1 MHDHQEC
8 GVITRI
14 AFICIILLLFHG
26 PAAYAYDEAY
36 EKAFR
41 YFKSREY
48 RSAVPHLEDYV
59 SRQPD
64 PAAYYMLGFAYYQL
78 RNYEKS
84 WENFDQAYLIDPEFT
99 SDKVP
104 AHAGLSIEEQGL
116 IHDALELSGAKKQ
129 MSHYADIVS
138 RGLPQV
144 RSGMGEEKLKNE
156 LPVMVRD
163 SFKLS
168 KIYPAVVSTFSARFN
183 RSNMQSVI
191 RWLKSPLGKRVTLL
205 EVEARRPEAV
215 KRSTEFGSEYDR
227 LKESRKQRIRDVEKA
242 LQVTDL
248 TISIVSGSL
257 FEMLKGMQSQMHG
270 HSTMNSEEIDA
281 LVESVRGVP
290 REPLMRNVLISLAY
304 TYRDLADEEIDAVAG
319 FYQTPEGAWF
329 SNTGMEAISA
339 AIGKSS
345 REIGEKIGKS
355 LVLKRIAL

>member
-1 MHDHQEC
+1 MMKRA
-8 GVITRI
+8 GL
-14 AFICIILLLFHG
+14 FCIILLLFLG
-26 PAAYAYDEAY
+26 QAAYAYDAAY

-41 YFKSREY
+41 HFRSREY

-78 RNYEKS
+78 RDFEKS
-84 WENFDQAYLIDPEFT
+84 RENFDQAYLIDPEFT

-104 AHAGLSIEEQGL
+104 AHAGLSLEDEGL
-116 IHDALELSGAKKQ
+116 IHDALQLSEAKKQ

-138 RGLPQV
+138 SGLPQV
-144 RSGMGEEKLKNE
+144 RSGMGEERLKNE
-156 LPVMVRD
+156 LPVIVRD

-168 KIYPAVVSTFSARFN
+168 KIYPAAVSTFSARFN

-191 RWLKSPLGKRVTLL
+191 RWLKSPLGKRVASL
-205 EVEARRPEAV
+205 EVEASTPEAV
-215 KRSTEFGSEYDR
+215 KRSTEFGNEYDR
-227 LKESRKQRIRDVEKA
+227 LKESRKQRIRNVEKA
-242 LQVTDL
+242 LHVTDL
-248 TISIVSGSL
+248 TISIVSVSL
-257 FEMLKGMQSQMHG
+257 FEMLKGMQSQMHS
-270 HSTMNSEEIDA
+270 HSTMSSEEIDA
-281 LVESVRGVP
+281 LVENVRGIP

-304 TYRDLADEEIDAVAG
+304 TYRDLADEELDAVAR

-329 SNTGMEAISA
+329 SNTRMEAISA

-345 REIGEKIGKS
+345 RESGEKIGKS